1 MIYSA
6 DLILG
11 DSLSDTLNDYSEE
24 VREEPGY
31 IGVWG
36 KKNQKQKP
44 LQVVRTSNY
53 YC

>member
-31 IGVWG
+31 IVVLP
-36 KKNQKQKP
+36 KNKNKQNKTKP
-44 LQVVRTSNY
+44 R
-53 YC
+53 